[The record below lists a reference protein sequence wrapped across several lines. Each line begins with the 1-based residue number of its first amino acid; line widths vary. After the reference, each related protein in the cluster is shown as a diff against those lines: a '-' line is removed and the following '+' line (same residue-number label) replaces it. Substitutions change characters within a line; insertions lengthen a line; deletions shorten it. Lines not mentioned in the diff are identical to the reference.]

1 MPVRAES
8 VTVKI
13 LILALSLCLAT
24 GSLLAQRTQSVSSI
38 ADETVPNGN
47 PVLLPKW
54 AYGILWGS
62 YHTQSEVLDD
72 MNMLRQ
78 GHYGGDLYWIDS
90 SWLSSSYAGT
100 PQNYIC
106 FQFAEDEFPDD
117 PATMIQ
123 TLGQNNFRFG
133 VWEWP
138 WIDQGCP
145 LFDYGA
151 SNGLFI
157 VNSSGV
163 VVNAGGWHGIT
174 FTGAFD
180 YTNPHTVSWWQQLNQ
195 PLLDMGVSFFK
206 MDTGGGYPSGGVT
219 FDGSN
224 SQDHY
229 KALYRKTAYDLSAI
243 ANGGRGFILT
253 HTQASTGAD
262 QTPGMWTGDSTASFS
277 GLRAEM
283 QIASGLNDRSHTA
296 FWCGDTGGYNNTP
309 SSELYIRWLEYTTFT
324 PCQEYFGSK
333 TNSIG
338 SRFPWQFGEQAQ
350 QIALEYSQLR
360 YRLLPFAYSNAQ
372 IQYHLQPVQYAVHWI
387 GSTQLIDG
395 NNDSQILVQPV
406 TSAGATSASVD
417 LPAGADWIHYW
428 TGTIYPGG
436 ASANVDAPID
446 QEPIFVKAGSI
457 IPMGPVMEWVDQL
470 PADPLTLDIYPAG
483 STSYTLYEDDGVS
496 TAYMGGAFSTTAFT
510 SDNIGGHEVV
520 SIGAANGSYD
530 GMLST
535 RGYVLKVHQQSSAPD
550 AVTRDGNVMTQFA
563 SQAEFDAAAEGW
575 FFDEIEQIVWVK
587 FSTATS
593 LATSVNLEPKGTA
606 KFHKRKPHRRKL
618 TL

>member
-1 MPVRAES
+1 MSKPTKTAVLHW
-8 VTVKI
+8 TV
-13 LILALSLCLAT
+13 LVACFFLAMGLVW
-24 GSLLAQRTQSVSSI
+24 AQGVQSVASNGD
-38 ADETVPNGN
+38 APVPNGN

-54 AYGILWGS
+54 AHGILWGS
-62 YHTQSEVLDD
+62 YHNQSQVLDD
-72 MNMLRQ
+72 MNMLRT
-78 GHYGGDLYWIDS
+78 GHFGGDLYWIDS
-90 SWLSSSYAGT
+90 SWLSSSYSGT

-106 FQFAEDEFPDD
+106 FQFADDEFPD

-123 TLGQNNFRFG
+123 TLRQNNFRFG

-138 WIDQGCP
+138 WIDQGCA
-145 LFDYGA
+145 LFDYGV

-157 VNSSGV
+157 VNSSGN
-163 VVNAGGWHGIT
+163 VVNAGGWHGNT

-180 YTNPHTVSWWQQLNQ
+180 YTNPDTVTWWQQLNQ
-195 PLLDMGVSFFK
+195 PLVDMGLSFFK
-206 MDTGGGYPSGGVT
+206 LDTGGGYPSGGVT

-224 SQDHY
+224 SQDRY
-229 KALYRKTAYDLSAI
+229 KTLYRKTAYDMSAI
-243 ANGGRGFILT
+243 ANRGRGFILT

-283 QIASGLNDRSHTA
+283 QIASGLNDSRHTA

-338 SRFPWQFGEQAQ
+338 SRFPWQFGDQAA
-350 QIALEYSQLR
+350 QIALQYSQLR

-372 IQYHLQPVQYAVHWI
+372 IQYHEQPVQYAVHWI
-387 GSTQLIDG
+387 GSTQLING

-406 TSAGATSASVD
+406 TSAGATSASVN

-428 TGTIYPGG
+428 TRTVYPGG
-436 ASANVDAPID
+436 TSATVDTPID
-446 QEPIFVKAGSI
+446 QEPIFIKAGSI

-483 STSYTLYEDDGVS
+483 SSRYTLYEDDGVS
-496 TAYMGGAFSTTAFT
+496 TAYMDGAFSTTTFT
-510 SDNIGGHEVV
+510 SDNTSGYEVV
-520 SIGAANGSYD
+520 GVSAANGSYD
-530 GMLST
+530 GMLTS
-535 RGYVLKVHQQSSAPD
+535 RGYVLKINQQPVAPE
-550 AVTRDGNVMTQFA
+550 AVNRDGNLMTQFL
-563 SQAEFDAAAEGW
+563 SQADFDAASEGW
-575 FFDEIEQIVWVK
+575 FFDDSAQIVWVK
-587 FSTATS
+587 FSIS
-593 LATSVNLEPKGTA
+593 TSVDTSVALQVCGGG
-606 KFHKRKPHRRKL
+606 L
-618 TL
+618 WQ